1 MERALDRPVGLAVGV
16 TVLAAAF
23 VVARLAVVAHGDITR
38 FIDVGSAFAQ
48 VHHVPHGIAI
58 VPGGGYDGQFYYRL
72 ALDPANLHRTA
83 YGITLDNGYRIQR
96 ITYPVLAWLLA
107 AGQQAAVPYSLV
119 AVNVVALGALAWLAA
134 LLARDCGRRPA
145 WGLLVAGYFGFLFS
159 LGRDLTE
166 ICEACFVV
174 AGLLSL
180 RRGRPV
186 WAGLALAAAVL
197 SRETALVVVAGVAL
211 VAVRDVVR
219 GRRRPVRADL
229 AFFLPVALYAAW
241 QAIGW
246 AVFGSIPIGSDGENN
261 LTYPFVSMAQAVAEQ
276 SRSAAVGTC
285 GRVAGRAGGAGHA
298 GGGGRPH
305 AAAVAGP
312 AGGEMGLGGG
322 GVAGR
327 LLDEDALGKPRRLPR
342 LRGPLP
348 AVRGRAARFG
358 AGPAGSWPCSSASCG
373 RSRSSTA
380 WCTSDPAG
388 SGATRSCGPAGPW
401 WSCQTRPTRRPYI
414 ASSGKRL
421 TQFVCIEAPSATI
434 VDPHT

>member
-1 MERALDRPVGLAVGV
+1 MERALDRPVGMAVGV

-23 VVARLAVVAHGDITR
+23 VGARLAVVAHGDITR

-119 AVNVVALGALAWLAA
+119 AVNVVALGALAWLGA
-134 LLARDCGRRPA
+134 LLARDCGRRAA

-229 AFFLPVALYAAW
+229 AFFLPVVLYAAW

-261 LTYPFVSMAQAVAEQ
+261 LTYPFVSMAQAVASNLGQLPSEH
-276 SRSAAVGTC
+276 AAVWLAELVALGTLVV
-285 GRVAGRAGGAGHA
+285 VAGLTLPRSRARPAEKWAWVVAALLAVCLTRTLWESHA
-298 GGGGRPH
+298 DFRGFEDLYLLS
-305 AAAVAGP
+305 AVVLLDS
-312 AGGEMGLGGG
+312 ERDL
-322 GVAGR
+322 R
-327 LLDEDALGKPRRLPR
+327 LL
-342 LRGPLP
+342 
-348 AVRGRAARFG
+348 AVLIGVL
-358 AGPAGSWPCSSASCG
+358 WVV
-373 RSRSSTA
+373 T
-380 WCTSDPAG
+380 
-388 SGATRSCGPAGPW
+388 
-401 WSCQTRPTRRPYI
+401 
-414 ASSGKRL
+414 
-421 TQFVCIEAPSATI
+421 FVHR
-434 VDPHT
+434 VVYL

>member
-1 MERALDRPVGLAVGV
+1 VRPHGFVERALDSPVRLAVGV
-16 TVLAAAF
+16 AVLAAAF

-38 FIDVGSAFAQ
+38 FIDVGSAFAL
-48 VHHVPHGIAI
+48 VHHVPRGITI

-107 AGQQAAVPYSLV
+107 AGQQTAVPYSLV
-119 AVNVVALGALAWLAA
+119 AVNVVSLAALAWLAA
-134 LLARDCGRRPA
+134 LVARDCGRRPA

-229 AFFLPVALYAAW
+229 AFFLPVVLYAAW

-261 LTYPFVSMAQAVAEQ
+261 LTYPFVSMAQAVASNLGQLPSEH
-276 SRSAAVGTC
+276 AAVWLAELVALGTLVV
-285 GRVAGRAGGAGHA
+285 VAGLTLPRSRARPAEKWAWVVAALLAVCLTRTLWESHA
-298 GGGGRPH
+298 DFRGFEDLYLLS
-305 AAAVAGP
+305 AVVLLDS
-312 AGGEMGLGGG
+312 ERDL
-322 GVAGR
+322 R
-327 LLDEDALGKPRRLPR
+327 LL
-342 LRGPLP
+342 
-348 AVRGRAARFG
+348 AVLIGVL
-358 AGPAGSWPCSSASCG
+358 WVV
-373 RSRSSTA
+373 T
-380 WCTSDPAG
+380 
-388 SGATRSCGPAGPW
+388 
-401 WSCQTRPTRRPYI
+401 
-414 ASSGKRL
+414 
-421 TQFVCIEAPSATI
+421 FVHR
-434 VDPHT
+434 VVYL

>member
-1 MERALDRPVGLAVGV
+1 VRPHGPLERALDSPAWLAAGV

-23 VVARLAVVAHGDITR
+23 VMARLAVVAHGDITR

-48 VHHVPHGIAI
+48 VHHVPRGITIA
-58 VPGGGYDGQFYYRL
+58 PGGGYDGQFYYRL

-96 ITYPVLAWLLA
+96 ISYPVLAWLLA

-119 AVNVVALGALAWLAA
+119 AVNVVALAALAWLAA

-211 VAVRDVVR
+211 VAVRDVVL

-229 AFFLPVALYAAW
+229 AFILPVVLYAAW

-246 AVFGSIPIGSDGENN
+246 AVYGSIPIGSDGENN
-261 LTYPFVSMAQAVAEQ
+261 LTYPFVSMAQALADNLRQLPSEH
-276 SRSAAVGTC
+276 AAVWLAELVALGTVVVVAGLTLPRSRARPAEKWAWVVAASLAIC
-285 GRVAGRAGGAGHA
+285 LTRTLWDSHADFRGFEDLYVLSAVVLLDSDRNLRALAVLMGVLWAVTFVHRVAY
-298 GGGGRPH
+298 
-305 AAAVAGP
+305 
-312 AGGEMGLGGG
+312 L
-322 GVAGR
+322 
-327 LLDEDALGKPRRLPR
+327 
-342 LRGPLP
+342 
-348 AVRGRAARFG
+348 
-358 AGPAGSWPCSSASCG
+358 
-373 RSRSSTA
+373 
-380 WCTSDPAG
+380 
-388 SGATRSCGPAGPW
+388 
-401 WSCQTRPTRRPYI
+401 
-414 ASSGKRL
+414 
-421 TQFVCIEAPSATI
+421 
-434 VDPHT
+434 